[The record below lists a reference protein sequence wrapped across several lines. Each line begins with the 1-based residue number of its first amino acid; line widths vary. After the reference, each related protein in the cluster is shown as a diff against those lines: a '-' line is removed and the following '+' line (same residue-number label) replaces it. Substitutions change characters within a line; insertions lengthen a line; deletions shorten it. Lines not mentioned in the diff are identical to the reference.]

1 MLDLIS
7 NIFDILIDFFDW
19 VSNLFNEIVDL
30 GIQVANAVSVA
41 TTYISFLPTGVIA
54 VFGGILAVAI
64 TYKVLGRE
72 G

>member
-1 MLDLIS
+1 MFDVIS

-30 GIQVANAVSVA
+30 GIQVANAVSTA
-41 TTYISFLPTGVIA
+41 ISYLSFLPAAVIA
-54 VFGGILAVAI
+54 VFAAILAVAI